1 MLENIENKS
10 GTVCEI
16 YKGDELVWQLPTVM
30 MSDIN
35 LNPGFTSIVFNT
47 YPSRCNVVV
56 TVNKKEVA
64 NRQSSP
70 TGLFLCLV
78 DPPLKKGDH
87 VVIKIT
93 KSGWGNLENFYTVY

>member
-1 MLENIENKS
+1 MLESIEKDNKTIS
-10 GTVCEI
+10 EA

-35 LNPGFTSIVFNT
+35 LYAGIQTIVFTT

-56 TVNKKEVA
+56 TINSKEVA
-64 NRQSSP
+64 NGISSP
-70 TGLFLCLV
+70 GGLFTSNV
-78 DPPLKKGDH
+78 DTTLKKGDL
-87 VVIKIT
+87 VIITIT

>member
-1 MLENIENKS
+1 MLDSIENDNKTIS
-10 GTVCEI
+10 QM
-16 YKGDELVWQLPTVM
+16 YKGDELVWEMPEVM
-30 MSDIN
+30 MGDVN

-70 TGLFLCLV
+70 TGLFSCLV

-87 VVIKIT
+87 VVIEIT
-93 KSGWGNLENFYTVY
+93 KSGWGDLTDFYSVY